1 MNKKGFTLVEV
12 IIVIVII
19 GIIVVL
25 AIPNILDEI
34 EQNRIDSA
42 KAVEKLLKHNLEM
55 YDSDKSFGGFQ
66 YFDVV
71 DSTGK
76 EVKLYDRESDFWK
89 ITDEIELGSSCKY
102 IDYKELIT
110 LNDDI
115 KMGECLLTTSDKSLA
130 IERVVQADSSSS
142 NKYIA
147 TYKYYVNIV
156 CGKHLSSDNRYT
168 LNGGYNESDVYY
180 KTTANMPNCN

>member
-25 AIPNILDEI
+25 AIPNILNEI
-34 EQNRIDSA
+34 EQNRVDSGI
-42 KAVEKLLKHNLEM
+42 AVEKLLVHNLEM
-55 YDSDKSFGGFQ
+55 YNNDKSFGGFQ
-66 YFDVV
+66 YFDAV

-76 EVKLYDRESDFWK
+76 EVKLYDRGSDFWK
-89 ITDEIELGSSCKY
+89 IDDVIEQGSSCKY
-102 IDYKELIT
+102 IDYKELVA

-115 KMGECLLTTSDKSLA
+115 KMGECLLTTPDKSLA
-130 IERVVQADSSSS
+130 IERVIQVESDGSS
-142 NKYIA
+142 KYVA

-180 KTTANMPNCN
+180 RTATNMPNCN